1 MARPLRIQIEG
12 GRYHLTGRG
21 NERKPIFR
29 DDRDRKRF
37 LDILA
42 EFPERFGT
50 RLHAYVLMDNHF
62 HLVLETPEANLSRVG
77 QWMNVTY
84 TMRFN
89 RRHRRS
95 GHLLQGRFQSVLIED
110 QAGLQAVGRYV
121 HLNPA
126 RVRRLGLSKHQR
138 SVQRAG
144 IGGQPRAQVVR
155 ERLEVLRNYRWSS
168 YRAYAGYEKAPD
180 WLWTEELGRLCGGRT
195 SKERRQALRE
205 YTEEA
210 VREGITASP
219 WENLVGGV
227 VLGSEDFAR
236 EMVSRVRHDKRE
248 QRAAKVLEG
257 RVGWEAIVKAVEQE
271 KGERW
276 MEFRDRYGD
285 WGRDVALWL
294 GRTAGRMRLQELAG
308 KVGGVDYTAV
318 SAAVGRVGRG
328 LAAGASYRDPV
339 QRIKARLSN
348 I

>member
-1 MARPLRIQIEG
+1 MARPLRIEIEG

-155 ERLEVLRNYRWSS
+155 ERLEVLRWWS
-168 YRAYAGYEKAPD
+168 
-180 WLWTEELGRLCGGRT
+180 
-195 SKERRQALRE
+195 
-205 YTEEA
+205 
-210 VREGITASP
+210 
-219 WENLVGGV
+219 
-227 VLGSEDFAR
+227 
-236 EMVSRVRHDKRE
+236 
-248 QRAAKVLEG
+248 
-257 RVGWEAIVKAVEQE
+257 
-271 KGERW
+271 
-276 MEFRDRYGD
+276 
-285 WGRDVALWL
+285 
-294 GRTAGRMRLQELAG
+294 AG
-308 KVGGVDYTAV
+308 KR
-318 SAAVGRVGRG
+318 S
-328 LAAGASYRDPV
+328 
-339 QRIKARLSN
+339 
-348 I
+348 